1 MVKVLSSQREGVCMQ
16 DSENCINYCSKEIDW
31 DHIKNTKLLGNNR
44 PLWNFVTYG
53 MDSRAGHRGHCSLQC
68 HLIFYKYKCGTGTCQ
83 LNGKNKPFSDAW
95 WEKGLSKLY
104 FCFTII
110 ITDIFLFP
118 ETSCSPEKWGFSHF
132 RRGSIF
138 YIKIIFILYWEIIF
152 LPIPSTYN
160 GLSLETKQAKT
171 IGEFKWRLKNEK
183 KNWELQL
190 SSDTENQ
197 N

>member
-1 MVKVLSSQREGVCMQ
+1 MEWT
-16 DSENCINYCSKEIDW
+16 EE
-31 DHIKNTKLLGNNR
+31 LGTA
-44 PLWNFVTYG
+44 VTV
-53 MDSRAGHRGHCSLQC
+53 RFNV
-68 HLIFYKYKCGTGTCQ
+68 IWFFYKYKCGTGTCQ

-183 KNWELQL
+183 KNYSWAAILKTKTKHQTQEIISMKSQWKCHKIFTTWEWYPFMVQHGT
-190 SSDTENQ
+190 S
-197 N
+197 